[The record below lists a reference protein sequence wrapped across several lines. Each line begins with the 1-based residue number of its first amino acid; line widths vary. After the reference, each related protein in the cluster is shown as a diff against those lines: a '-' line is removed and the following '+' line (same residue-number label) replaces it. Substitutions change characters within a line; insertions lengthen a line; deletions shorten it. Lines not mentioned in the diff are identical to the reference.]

1 MMAMARIFEYCQTLP
16 FPYSLAAVFFL
27 IFLKRFV
34 LWGCKMGSTTL
45 PTVPVVPG
53 LPIIGNLL
61 QLKEKKPHKTFTK
74 YWAEINGAVYSIRA
88 GASTVVVLN
97 SPPTAKE
104 VSALLPSCLVYF
116 GFITLNITPD
126 ISQSLLH

>member
-16 FPYSLAAVFFL
+16 FLYSLAAVFFL

-34 LWGCKMGSTTL
+34 LWSRKMGSTTL

-74 YWAEINGAVYSIRA
+74 WAEIYGAVYSIRT

-104 VSALLPSCLVYF
+104 EDVDSSALKRIILIFKGCLDM
-116 GFITLNITPD
+116 I
-126 ISQSLLH
+126 